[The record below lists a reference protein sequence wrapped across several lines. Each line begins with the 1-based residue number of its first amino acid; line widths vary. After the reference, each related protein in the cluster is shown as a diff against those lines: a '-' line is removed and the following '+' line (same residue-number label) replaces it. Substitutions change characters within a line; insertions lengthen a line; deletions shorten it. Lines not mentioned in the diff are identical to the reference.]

1 MRQNLSSAN
10 SELRAISCLAML
22 NGGMISGSVSAI
34 LVPITAFF
42 DLRIGQAAFPMVFS
56 MMGLLSASF
65 ITLFA
70 WRIHRARFLLTL
82 SSSCLLLSLLGIGF
96 WHNSIEIV
104 LTLLFFVGVSRGV
117 VQIGVMSLFSELF
130 GRSRVKYLNI
140 SLFFFGLGAFIGP
153 LLVGIVLTYGGEWYV
168 VYFLLELISLPLPV
182 LFYRK
187 RLYRGAMF
195 SKKQMR
201 HEVCQEKKPVSSSF
215 FWVIVLAAFTLV
227 GVQGSFH
234 SWMPL
239 FLVEIKGVSAVG
251 ASYSVSIFWLSM
263 LGGRMLYG
271 HFLHEAD
278 LSRSLVVG
286 VCGAALF
293 TFLSFSFSRT
303 VLIVP
308 SIVCSGLLLSFVSP
322 GLVALGGN
330 VFPKQIGFITGALAA
345 SASTGS
351 MFFPWV
357 VGATS
362 QSLGVARGVLVI
374 PVLAVVVAV
383 ILIYSRYSLA
393 KKINWISSKAD

>member
-1 MRQNLSSAN
+1 
-10 SELRAISCLAML
+10 ML
-22 NGGMISGSVSAI
+22 NGGMISGSVSSI
-34 LVPITAFF
+34 LVPITACF
-42 DLRIGQAAFPMVFS
+42 DLRIGQAAFPVVFS
-56 MMGLLSASF
+56 MMGLLSASL
-65 ITLFA
+65 IASFA
-70 WRIHRARFLLTL
+70 WHIHRARFLLTL

-96 WHNSIEIV
+96 LHSSIEIV
-104 LTLLFFVGVSRGV
+104 LTLLFLVGVSRGV
-117 VQIGVMSLFSELF
+117 LQIGVMSLFSELF

-187 RLYRGAMF
+187 RLYGGAMF
-195 SKKQMR
+195 SKKQMSY
-201 HEVCQEKKPVSSSF
+201 EVCQEKKPISSSF
-215 FWVIVLAAFTLV
+215 FWVIVLAAFTLL

-239 FLVEIKGVSAVG
+239 FLVEIQGVSAAG

-263 LGGRMLYG
+263 LGGRILYS
-271 HFLHEAD
+271 HFLHEVD

-286 VCGAALF
+286 VGGAALF

-322 GLVALGGN
+322 GLLALGGN
-330 VFPKQIGFITGALAA
+330 VFPKQIGFITGALTA
-345 SASTGS
+345 SGSTGS

-357 VGATS
+357 VGVTS

-374 PVLAVVVAV
+374 PVLAVGVVA
-383 ILIYSRYSLA
+383 ILIYLRYSLA
-393 KKINWISSKAD
+393 KKINWISSKTD